1 MTDKPK
7 PFPEWNSVEDF
18 AVPIMKE
25 IIMSLDRGTRNPYM
39 AFILFPNMVSIPRE
53 LTHWM
58 YAPDPPKEEPKRGVW
73 ISIADERPPIGL
85 DVLIKYPWGNNFRQA
100 RRVEEGKWMFS
111 DSNYDNVGG
120 IVSHWYLPHEF
131 GG

>member
-7 PFPEWNSVEDF
+7 PFPEWNRLADIAPPRGEQ
-18 AVPIMKE
+18 
-25 IIMSLDRGTRNPYM
+25 IIVAWENGTQMIIRSYDPLCSKDWDY
-39 AFILFPNMVSIPRE
+39 
-53 LTHWM
+53 WM
-58 YAPDPPKEEPKRGVW
+58 YAPQPPKAEHKRGVW
-73 ISIADERPPIGL
+73 VSVADEHPPVGL